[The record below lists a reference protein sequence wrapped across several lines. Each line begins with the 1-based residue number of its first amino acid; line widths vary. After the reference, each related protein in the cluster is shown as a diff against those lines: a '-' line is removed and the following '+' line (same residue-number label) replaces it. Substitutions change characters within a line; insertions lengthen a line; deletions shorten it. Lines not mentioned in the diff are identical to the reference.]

1 VALVL
6 QGLSSSEYEGQQFV
20 VTEFDEFTSNLGA
33 EDSSPST
40 FDIKTLASSCV
51 PDQGEAIV
59 PPDIYQQLVGASIAV
74 EDPDW
79 GRKFTAAEKAQFV
92 KRKQPVVQMTDAERA
107 PAWKLADLPKK
118 TNYTLEMATFN
129 ATQQMFVENSAFNAS
144 AAFIAALAKD
154 DNALSRKRRRKML
167 AMEMEMMGHTRSESP
182 SDNQEHGPRG
192 HGLHVEDE
200 HGFTAPA
207 SAAEMTAVLYDD
219 ILKARKPMGGKLFID
234 PDTGYINV
242 IDHHEHTPH
251 SILRERHIANSSES
265 HLTERCQLFAT
276 VNDKKI
282 LINDCEKDTRCCM
295 VKYIYGVEVMNRW
308 CAYGRLSLTSL
319 EKPFFE
325 MVDYDDLDGSSYAFP
340 LPIVMSSY
348 QSPSIY
354 WPSPSNVFEI
364 SASAE
369 IFWDPAQNFA
379 DTTAP
384 TASGCIQM
392 DLACE
397 NFMIKAGLGWAA
409 SEICSRFYLGG
420 RRICV
425 SADAMTSGKCKTG
438 TRSVNK
444 LFVERYKC
452 HCNWIGLSCQTC
464 HRHVYRWVSEDTYD
478 HFQMAARIGVFGE
491 LYGGLDMWGVAG
503 IDLNAKVSWYHMTEN
518 PFNMVG
524 LSCTS

>member
-1 VALVL
+1 
-6 QGLSSSEYEGQQFV
+6 
-20 VTEFDEFTSNLGA
+20 
-33 EDSSPST
+33 
-40 FDIKTLASSCV
+40 
-51 PDQGEAIV
+51 
-59 PPDIYQQLVGASIAV
+59 
-74 EDPDW
+74 
-79 GRKFTAAEKAQFV
+79 
-92 KRKQPVVQMTDAERA
+92 
-107 PAWKLADLPKK
+107 
-118 TNYTLEMATFN
+118 
-129 ATQQMFVENSAFNAS
+129 
-144 AAFIAALAKD
+144 
-154 DNALSRKRRRKML
+154 ML
-167 AMEMEMMGHTRSESP
+167 AMEMEMMGHALSESP
-182 SDNQEHGPRG
+182 SDDQEHGPRG
-192 HGLHVEDE
+192 HGLHKDE

-364 SASAE
+364 SASA
-369 IFWDPAQNFA
+369 
-379 DTTAP
+379 
-384 TASGCIQM
+384 
-392 DLACE
+392 
-397 NFMIKAGLGWAA
+397 
-409 SEICSRFYLGG
+409 
-420 RRICV
+420 
-425 SADAMTSGKCKTG
+425 
-438 TRSVNK
+438 
-444 LFVERYKC
+444 
-452 HCNWIGLSCQTC
+452 
-464 HRHVYRWVSEDTYD
+464 
-478 HFQMAARIGVFGE
+478 
-491 LYGGLDMWGVAG
+491 
-503 IDLNAKVSWYHMTEN
+503 
-518 PFNMVG
+518 
-524 LSCTS
+524 